1 MIGFFLFFSLL
12 VAKDSKTVDSTPY
25 PMKEGIY
32 QLQSQT
38 IGTPRYP
45 NGKTETGTRK
55 VRNEVMGQKWV
66 TDTVLTYTD
75 SNNQP
80 FQKAM
85 SYETTFFKD
94 FNGQQRVFE
103 IGSQGGY
110 MIGTLTMEKDG
121 GYTIE
126 AEGMSNA
133 LGKMVKT
140 RVVANPTKKG
150 YSNVQTYYDETT
162 KKWVPLRTSTFTLTS
177 QSSN

>member
-12 VAKDSKTVDSTPY
+12 LANDSKTVDNPPY
-25 PMKEGIY
+25 PMKEGTY

-38 IGTPRYP
+38 VGTSRYP

-66 TDTVLTYTD
+66 THTILSYTD

-80 FQKAM
+80 FKKAM
-85 SYETTFFKD
+85 SYETTFFND
-94 FNGQQRVFE
+94 FSGQQKVFE

-110 MIGTLTMEKDG
+110 MIGSLTMEKDG
-121 GYTIE
+121 GYAIE

-133 LGKMVKT
+133 LGKMVKS
-140 RVVANPTKKG
+140 RVVATPTKKG
-150 YSNVQTYYDETT
+150 YSTVQTYYDETT
-162 KKWVPLRTSTFTLTS
+162 KKWVPLRTSTFTLITN
-177 QSSN
+177 Q

>member
-1 MIGFFLFFSLL
+1 
-12 VAKDSKTVDSTPY
+12 
-25 PMKEGIY
+25 
-32 QLQSQT
+32 
-38 IGTPRYP
+38 
-45 NGKTETGTRK
+45 
-55 VRNEVMGQKWV
+55 
-66 TDTVLTYTD
+66 
-75 SNNQP
+75 
-80 FQKAM
+80 
-85 SYETTFFKD
+85 
-94 FNGQQRVFE
+94 
-103 IGSQGGY
+103 